1 MSLIISTHKN
11 SIYRS
16 EEIASA
22 HILFNDFSHKPT
34 NKIEIVLKSG
44 YTNVLVCRT
53 IKEAKEIFNNI
64 IEIITAEY
72 FK

>member
-1 MSLIISTHKN
+1 MSLIISAHKN

-22 HILFNDFSHKPT
+22 HILFDDFSHKPT
-34 NKIEIVLKSG
+34 NKIEITLKSG
-44 YTNVLVCRT
+44 YTSVLVCRT
-53 IKEAKEIFNNI
+53 IKEAKEAFDNI
-64 IEIITAEY
+64 IEILTAEY